1 MLDLCKLIFR
11 TVIGLLRSRAT
22 LEAEILVVPTVNP
35 ILLCTENPDVVVMK
49 SAKNGVRFDGS
60 GEQFAMDARS
70 APKRILNTH

>member
-35 ILLCTENPDVVVMK
+35 ILLCTENLNPDVVVMK

-60 GEQFAMDARS
+60 GPLNRARD
-70 APKRILNTH
+70 RCILVQ